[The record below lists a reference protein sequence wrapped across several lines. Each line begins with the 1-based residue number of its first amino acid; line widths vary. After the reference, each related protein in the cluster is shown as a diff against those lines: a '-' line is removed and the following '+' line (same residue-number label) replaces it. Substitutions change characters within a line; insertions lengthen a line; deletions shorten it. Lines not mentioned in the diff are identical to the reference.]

1 MSFNIS
7 SFCQP
12 PITQQVLQAL
22 PPATFVWD
30 PYNEAEAIVFGP
42 NTAHMS
48 APMINPNHTGLTL
61 RSSYF
66 R

>member
-12 PITQQVLQAL
+12 PITHQVLQAL
-22 PPATFVWD
+22 PPATFIWD
-30 PYNEAEAIVFGP
+30 NYNQAEAIVFSP
-42 NTAHMS
+42 NSAYES
-48 APMINPNHTGLTL
+48 APMVNPNHLGLTL